1 MSNSQSEKCNNISH
15 KNEYEVGRMRSGKAS
30 MRAGDDPPTARG
42 PGQVQ
47 GEVGTLLPE
56 TGAAATGSSS
66 GDLKRF
72 IDLHCC

>member
-1 MSNSQSEKCNNISH
+1 
-15 KNEYEVGRMRSGKAS
+15 MRSGKAS